1 MPGPAGETVREQR
14 IRALE
19 RRVQEALRESP
30 EMRER
35 STFSEY
41 APRAAAPISERLERA
56 ASAGGIKGVE
66 SVLDEFDW
74 MSLSED
80 PLALRY
86 ALQLFL
92 THNRHSVALGLRV
105 PPLAERSPWM
115 TVPSRRN
122 DDGET

>member
-1 MPGPAGETVREQR
+1 M
-14 IRALE
+14 RA
-19 RRVQEALRESP
+19 
-30 EMRER
+30 R

-41 APRAAAPISERLERA
+41 APRAAAPIRERLERA
-56 ASAGGIKGVE
+56 VGVGGIEGVE
-66 SVLDEFDW
+66 SVLDEFDR

-92 THNRHSVALGLRV
+92 THNRHAVALGLRV

-122 DDGET
+122 DAGKT